1 MFRSLK
7 AYAGALAVFV
17 VLSLTVLGLASA
29 GAGAPITPAGEMSLA
44 SEAMSLTS
52 EAVSSPD
59 DTYLQS
65 DALDAEGDAEPLFAR
80 GFCSYSCQPCI
91 SSCPVFDGLPQTCQR
106 LCF

>member
-17 VLSLTVLGLASA
+17 VLSLGVLGLASA
-29 GAGAPITPAGEMSLA
+29 DSDAPTTSAGEMSLT

-52 EAVSSPD
+52 EAVSLPD

-65 DALDAEGDAEPLFAR
+65 DALGAEDAPESLVIR

-91 SSCPVFDGLPQTCQR
+91 SSCPDFDGMPQTCQR